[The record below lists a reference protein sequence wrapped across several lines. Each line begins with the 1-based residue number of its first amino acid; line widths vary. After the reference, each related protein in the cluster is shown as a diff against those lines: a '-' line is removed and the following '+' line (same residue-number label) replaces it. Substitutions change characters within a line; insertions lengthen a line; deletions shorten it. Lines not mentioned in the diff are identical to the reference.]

1 MRNNGNI
8 FKMQFFKG
16 KKYVLDFPDIPVER
30 PCCQCKGH
38 RFAAKIPYNVQ
49 HSKKKKK
56 KTRSQ
61 SRYQTT
67 EEIETVIYVVGI
79 DDLLIKYKY
88 ALFIILKANLIKIP
102 KIT

>member
-1 MRNNGNI
+1 MVRQLRSHI
-8 FKMQFFKG
+8 MCS
-16 KKYVLDFPDIPVER
+16 I
-30 PCCQCKGH
+30 
-38 RFAAKIPYNVQ
+38 A
-49 HSKKKKK
+49 KKKKK
-56 KTRSQ
+56 KRSQ

-88 ALFIILKANLIKIP
+88 ALFIILKPNLIKIP

>member
-1 MRNNGNI
+1 MGIYLRCSSLKVRNTSWTSLTFSGRTVLP
-8 FKMQFFKG
+8 MQ
-16 KKYVLDFPDIPVER
+16 
-30 PCCQCKGH
+30 GH

-67 EEIETVIYVVGI
+67 GGNRTVIYVVGI

>member
-1 MRNNGNI
+1 MVRQLRSHI
-8 FKMQFFKG
+8 MCS
-16 KKYVLDFPDIPVER
+16 I
-30 PCCQCKGH
+30 
-38 RFAAKIPYNVQ
+38 A
-49 HSKKKKK
+49 KKKKK
-56 KTRSQ
+56 KKRSQ

-88 ALFIILKANLIKIP
+88 ALFIILKPNLIKIP

>member
-1 MRNNGNI
+1 MVRQLRSHI
-8 FKMQFFKG
+8 MCS
-16 KKYVLDFPDIPVER
+16 I
-30 PCCQCKGH
+30 
-38 RFAAKIPYNVQ
+38 A
-49 HSKKKKK
+49 KKKK
-56 KTRSQ
+56 RSQ

-88 ALFIILKANLIKIP
+88 ALFIILKPNLIKIP